1 MNPNPQTPQA
11 KPVPHGIRL
20 MATALSAVAVVLAYV
35 VYAVLE
41 LPLGA
46 LLLLVLARPAVTV
59 PSVVFLMRLFV
70 RHRSAERS

>member
-1 MNPNPQTPQA
+1 MKPTPQTPQA
-11 KPVPHGIRL
+11 KPIPHGIRL

-46 LLLLVLARPAVTV
+46 LVLLVLARPAVTV
-59 PSVVFLMRLFV
+59 PLVVFLMRLFV
-70 RHRSAERS
+70 RHGSAERS